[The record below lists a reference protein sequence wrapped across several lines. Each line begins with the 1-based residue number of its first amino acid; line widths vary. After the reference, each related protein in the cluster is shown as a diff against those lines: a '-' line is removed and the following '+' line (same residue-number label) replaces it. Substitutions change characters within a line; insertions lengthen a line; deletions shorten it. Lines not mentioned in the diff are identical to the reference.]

1 MIEVITPATETNKTV
16 TLKSLVQF
24 LYLLL
29 RYGKV
34 SSTHLL
40 GGKISQQ
47 KQLYTI
53 KKKIACLCPA
63 QSRDG
68 RKDKRTWSISRDLW
82 VLVLVTGIQG
92 RLVGMRFYCTLM
104 GQGLAPEPAP
114 ASAWQQLA
122 CNGVARWA
130 ATQMW
135 GWGHWVGAA
144 SCVAQTP
151 PGSAASQGWALG
163 VGVGRRGRWWHGWIS
178 KKWPDM
184 SISPAETKRTYGCKE
199 QGPSV
204 WSTGFLAVYNKG
216 LAQCRLPMAHQGLG
230 QLGCHSRKRGSYQV
244 VWTFSNQPFV

>member
-53 KKKIACLCPA
+53 KKKKIACLCPA

-68 RKDKRTWSISRDLW
+68 RKDKRTWSISRGLW

-92 RLVGMRFYCTLM
+92 RLVGMRFYSALM

-122 CNGVARWA
+122 CNGAARWA

-135 GWGHWVGAA
+135 GWGRWVGAA

-184 SISPAETKRTYGCKE
+184 YFTSRDQKD
-199 QGPSV
+199 
-204 WSTGFLAVYNKG
+204 L
-216 LAQCRLPMAHQGLG
+216 RL
-230 QLGCHSRKRGSYQV
+230 
-244 VWTFSNQPFV
+244 